1 MGLIPSH
8 DEHAP
13 SELLGED
20 PYKEFDAPE
29 PPAKSDLTCAVCGE
43 QTKLN
48 CPCGTVAYCSK
59 ACQKSDWR
67 EGHKKVCK
75 ARREGHK
82 KEAADAAASAP
93 AFGHYI
99 QTPEDKYDDL
109 EKHRYGD
116 QCPICFDNWVDI
128 DPPPGV
134 PRTVL
139 QSCCCR
145 ATCHRCSLKIRGK
158 PCPLC
163 RKPWPK
169 THAMMLAYLRQNVDN
184 GVSEAMNQLGDFYRF
199 GRVVAAPNPNKA
211 AKLYTRAIELGN
223 LDAMNNLGFMHS
235 QGSSARRIRTWPWSS
250 GSPPRTAATR
260 ARRATWAASSSGAR
274 RRGSTTARPSRT

>member
-59 ACQKSDWR
+59 SCQKSDWR

-82 KEAADAAASAP
+82 KEAADA
-93 AFGHYI
+93 
-99 QTPEDKYDDL
+99 
-109 EKHRYGD
+109 
-116 QCPICFDNWVDI
+116 
-128 DPPPGV
+128 
-134 PRTVL
+134 
-139 QSCCCR
+139 
-145 ATCHRCSLKIRGK
+145 
-158 PCPLC
+158 
-163 RKPWPK
+163 
-169 THAMMLAYLRQNVDN
+169 
-184 GVSEAMNQLGDFYRF
+184 
-199 GRVVAAPNPNKA
+199 
-211 AKLYTRAIELGN
+211 
-223 LDAMNNLGFMHS
+223 
-235 QGSSARRIRTWPWSS
+235 
-250 GSPPRTAATR
+250 
-260 ARRATWAASSSGAR
+260 
-274 RRGSTTARPSRT
+274 

>member
-59 ACQKSDWR
+59 SCQKSDWR
-67 EGHKKVCK
+67 GGHKKVCK

-99 QTPEDKYDDL
+99 QTPEDKYVFGVREAFHSPDP
-109 EKHRYGD
+109 HRTGTRTSRNTATA
-116 QCPICFDNWVDI
+116 ISARSASTT
-128 DPPPGV
+128 GSTST
-134 PRTVL
+134 PRRG
-139 QSCCCR
+139 SRGPCCR
-145 ATCHRCSLKIRGK
+145 A
-158 PCPLC
+158 
-163 RKPWPK
+163 
-169 THAMMLAYLRQNVDN
+169 
-184 GVSEAMNQLGDFYRF
+184 
-199 GRVVAAPNPNKA
+199 AAA
-211 AKLYTRAIELGN
+211 
-223 LDAMNNLGFMHS
+223 
-235 QGSSARRIRTWPWSS
+235 ARRVT
-250 GSPPRTAATR
+250 GAA
-260 ARRATWAASSSGAR
+260 
-274 RRGSTTARPSRT
+274 

>member
-13 SELLGED
+13 SGLLGED
-20 PYKEFDAPE
+20 PYKRFDAPE

-82 KEAADAAASAP
+82 KEAADAAAAAP

-99 QTPEDKYDDL
+99 QTPEDK
-109 EKHRYGD
+109 
-116 QCPICFDNWVDI
+116 
-128 DPPPGV
+128 
-134 PRTVL
+134 
-139 QSCCCR
+139 
-145 ATCHRCSLKIRGK
+145 CSLKIRGK

-235 QGSSARRIRTWPWSS
+235 QGDDDDA
-250 GSPPRTAATR
+250 PPS
-260 ARRATWAASSSGAR
+260 AASRPGASLEEV
-274 RRGSTTARPSRT
+274 RGDDGEVDGA

>member
-59 ACQKSDWR
+59 SCQKSDWR

-99 QTPEDKYDDL
+99 QTPEDKYVFGVREAFHSPPDP
-109 EKHRYGD
+109 HRR
-116 QCPICFDNWVDI
+116 CH
-128 DPPPGV
+128 GV
-134 PRTVL
+134 REAPHRTGTRTSRNTATAISARSASTTGSTSTPL
-139 QSCCCR
+139 RGSRGPCCR
-145 ATCHRCSLKIRGK
+145 A
-158 PCPLC
+158 
-163 RKPWPK
+163 
-169 THAMMLAYLRQNVDN
+169 
-184 GVSEAMNQLGDFYRF
+184 
-199 GRVVAAPNPNKA
+199 AAA
-211 AKLYTRAIELGN
+211 
-223 LDAMNNLGFMHS
+223 
-235 QGSSARRIRTWPWSS
+235 ARRVTSAARRSGAS
-250 GSPPRTAATR
+250 RARSAGSP
-260 ARRATWAASSSGAR
+260 GR
-274 RRGSTTARPSRT
+274 RRTR